1 MFKAILCVIGTAGFC
16 IILNVSKSKF
26 LPAVLGGVVSAFT
39 AALLENNGA
48 GLFKTI
54 LVSMIAL
61 CAYSEIAARLLKAP
75 VSVIMIPG
83 SIPLLPGGSLYYMMR
98 YLVHFDSRMSSL
110 FFDFFNYFFTR
121 FSRTPIPSIS
131 QRTRSPSARYLG
143 GSKPMPTPAGVPIAM
158 IVPALSVIPWDS
170 SEMTSATP
178 KII

>member
-83 SIPLLPGGSLYYMMR
+83 SIPLLPGGSLYYMMS
-98 YLVHFDSRMSSL
+98 YLVHFDSRMFYHYAAETVSTGL
-110 FFDFFNYFFTR
+110 G
-121 FSRTPIPSIS
+121 IALGAVIVSI
-131 QRTRSPSARYLG
+131 A
-143 GSKPMPTPAGVPIAM
+143 V
-158 IVPALSVIPWDS
+158 
-170 SEMTSATP
+170 
-178 KII
+178 KIITVISKS

>member
-75 VSVIMIPG
+75 VSVIMILG
-83 SIPLLPGGSLYYMMR
+83 SIPLLPGGSLYYMMS
-98 YLVHFDSRMSSL
+98 YLVHFDSHMFYHYAAETVITGL
-110 FFDFFNYFFTR
+110 G
-121 FSRTPIPSIS
+121 IALGAVIVSI
-131 QRTRSPSARYLG
+131 A
-143 GSKPMPTPAGVPIAM
+143 V
-158 IVPALSVIPWDS
+158 
-170 SEMTSATP
+170 
-178 KII
+178 KIIAVISKS